1 MNFNQNENV
10 KDKIIKYKVLYSHI
24 GGSKILIDK
33 HISFLIYINL
43 EHRKDRNEMLI
54 KMLKNTDIKP
64 EKILRFNAIKTD
76 VGWLGCLNS
85 HLECAKI
92 LQEKIKNKEI
102 SGNVMVIE
110 DDFKFMDNVSH
121 VNFSLD
127 NFFSKVNG
135 YDVLLLTSRR
145 PKYLGENTHTNTE
158 HPNIFKSLKC
168 QDAGGYIINSK
179 YIGKLY
185 NLWNGAFKEASTLD
199 INKYS
204 HHHLR
209 TDNVWT
215 KLMAKDNWYFIK
227 PTIAMQYTSFSDTW
241 DSLWNSNEDMY
252 KGGN

>member
-10 KDKIIKYKVLYSHI
+10 KDKIIKYKILYSHI

-43 EHRKDRNEMLI
+43 EHRKDRNEIIL

-121 VNFSLD
+121 VNSSLEY
-127 NFFSKVNG
+127 FFSKIND

-145 PKYLGENTHTNTE
+145 PKMLGENTHTNTE
-158 HPNIFKSLKC
+158 HQNIFKSLKC
-168 QDAGGYIINSK
+168 HDSGGYIINSK
-179 YIGKLY
+179 YIGNIY
-185 NLWNGAFKEASTLD
+185 NLWNNAFKEASTIDID
-199 INKYS
+199 INS

-209 TDNVWT
+209 IDNVWT

-227 PTIAMQYTSFSDTW
+227 PPIAMQYTSFSDCWKSTW
-241 DSLWNSNEDMY
+241 KSNEDMY